1 MCLRAKKDSNLIS
14 FAAKIYATSYEKD
27 VEDILTQDH
36 IMITLNI
43 EI

>member
-14 FAAKIYATSYEKD
+14 FTAKIYATSYEKD
-27 VEDILTQDH
+27 VGEILTVDH
-36 IMITLNI
+36 IMITYNI